1 MRHPS
6 LAFTLLS
13 MFTTVERASEIE
25 GDLIEQS
32 HVYGTRWMRRQV
44 PLVALSLFGR
54 AISRNGVPI
63 ALLSVPTFVAIFA
76 SVMLSERLYRGVLGS
91 YLVEQLALPLTA
103 AKLTVLAAVV
113 PPAAYLIG
121 AVLVRGAP
129 VLGTRVAAAA
139 ATVFSLFVTAMH
151 LSVDAPS
158 TIPVKLAIEFMLVTV
173 PLLCGSIS
181 SHRRAL
187 RHMNLSRESQT

>member
-54 AISRNGVPI
+54 AIS
-63 ALLSVPTFVAIFA
+63 
-76 SVMLSERLYRGVLGS
+76 E
-91 YLVEQLALPLTA
+91 
-103 AKLTVLAAVV
+103 
-113 PPAAYLIG
+113 
-121 AVLVRGAP
+121 
-129 VLGTRVAAAA
+129 
-139 ATVFSLFVTAMH
+139 
-151 LSVDAPS
+151 
-158 TIPVKLAIEFMLVTV
+158 
-173 PLLCGSIS
+173 
-181 SHRRAL
+181 RRAHRTAERPDVRSDL
-187 RHMNLSRESQT
+187 RVCNAQ